1 MEVGEKQEVKLKEYE
16 REDQGE
22 LVDHGKDSK
31 YLQVTQSSKGLQKK
45 RQGYWMV
52 SVGGVTDIEAGKAPR
67 TLLE

>member
-45 RQGYWMV
+45 KAGLLDGKCWRGHRYRGRQ
-52 SVGGVTDIEAGKAPR
+52 ST
-67 TLLE
+67 

>member
-31 YLQVTQSSKGLQKK
+31 YHLQVTQSSKGLQKK
-45 RQGYWMV
+45 GR
-52 SVGGVTDIEAGKAPR
+52 VTGW
-67 TLLE
+67 